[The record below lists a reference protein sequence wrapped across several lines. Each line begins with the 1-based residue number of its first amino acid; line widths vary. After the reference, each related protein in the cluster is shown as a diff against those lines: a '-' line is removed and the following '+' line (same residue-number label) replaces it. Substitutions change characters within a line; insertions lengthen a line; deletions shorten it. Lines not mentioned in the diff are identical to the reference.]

1 MLSKS
6 EVNLIIRRAV
16 VAFLIAIIGSIV
28 IYVVL
33 DTPRP
38 EVIVTSLV
46 TIFGILFVPPFLGYI
61 EQAFEKQK
69 SVAET
74 VRQRLK
80 TVWIDGYLSREEH
93 AITSSS
99 GSANARNPEVF
110 IEDPVCELPVIL
122 QGYNNESLDLKFC
135 DQLANVKLPYFD
147 FADDEVEDSDNS
159 SNNNRQKLYIDDN
172 ESLITIF
179 NQFSLLV
186 REDDSRTGEFIV
198 VLGSR
203 GTLKTIQLL
212 KLAEYL
218 VDRDTRV
225 PIYLN
230 LFSWAAGSQPFH
242 KWLYDEIRNQYDILL
257 NEAKDLVE
265 GNYLI
270 LLLDGF
276 DEVPFNFREY
286 LVRSLTRFLK
296 ARINQ
301 GDRRNHFNGK
311 QNHPIDLRD
320 AVVITSVFPPQW
332 DKSSDNP
339 DDLLVWDNLNHL
351 LDETSYKNFLDLNLH
366 IKTLTQKLQDLED
379 RIDIMHKAPV
389 AVVKIKPLEQEQVTE
404 YIRCHF
410 RRKVIQGIFIY
421 YQIDSE
427 EKLETSEISKIK
439 KRKIDSSIQA
449 APTKASEALRNLKG
463 LEIAPQLMAVLQQSP
478 FLLRAFISTY
488 SYDLYKEKLYSPV
501 IDGSHYGDE
510 PEEKTFHKITEEMAD
525 KYQRLKAD
533 IPRELKSLLE
543 ELQNEIAEK
552 LRSTTDHNTIIVL
565 GLYIKIINEMLQDYD
580 IFFQTLLPTVP
591 SASPLSLDKL
601 QEDINQSIEK
611 IQNVICKLE
620 KDIANR
626 YSLAMM
632 KFYEELVKIKTQ
644 FVEDKHQEYLDTEF
658 KYRKKISEIIIKRYV
673 EAGLRSQPDNV
684 GPLSE
689 LSRREMLELMAK
701 GMETRHQRVLDQSDV
716 VFYLEDIGQRLV
728 LNNSSEEDARE
739 KRREFSGYVT
749 LMTVFIFFM
758 IYGFYLLVLLGLSTL
773 SWLDTQPFSSSVIGI
788 VALLFLLFARNF
800 AWHSSDPDG
809 NESEDRTRLNYPI
822 RWHWSAG
829 ISAGFFMGII
839 VGLLFFGVSE
849 VVYGNIS
856 RQPLRYEAV
865 IVCIFSFA
873 LFFLLGGLELGR
885 RYAVVARPEDGK
897 RFLLL
902 STVFAGFGWLL
913 FFFTFL
919 FWPRTRFDLLTPAQ
933 INTLIPTAIAYSL
946 VTGIF
951 LGVISALVFA
961 HLYIR
966 HLFLFSYLRIENN
979 LQAGY
984 QQVLE
989 QNVEAGFLRRVGG
1002 GYIFRHK
1009 LIMDYFSHTEVGLD
1023 NVNNNQ

>member
-61 EQAFEKQK
+61 EQAFEKQE

-80 TVWIDGYLSREEH
+80 TVWIDGYLRREEH

-99 GSANARNPEVF
+99 GSANARNPGVF
-110 IEDPVCELPVIL
+110 IEDPVCELPVNL

-242 KWLYDEIRNQYDILL
+242 KWLYDEIRNQYDVLL

-332 DKSSDNP
+332 DKSLDNT

-389 AVVKIKPLEQEQVTE
+389 AVVKIKPLEKEQVIE

-410 RRKVIQGIFIY
+410 ERKVLQGILIHE
-421 YQIDSE
+421 QVANLE
-427 EKLETSEISKIK
+427 ELDASKTSKGKYEVEYRMYTIARNAMDDLES
-439 KRKIDSSIQA
+439 
-449 APTKASEALRNLKG
+449 
-463 LEIAPQLMAVLQQSP
+463 LELAPQLMAVLQQSP

-525 KYQRLKAD
+525 EYQRL
-533 IPRELKSLLE
+533 LE
-543 ELQNEIAEK
+543 ESRSDIQPVLQLLKKAIKNNIDVSDETSAREK
-552 LRSTTDHNTIIVL
+552 TRK
-565 GLYIKIINEMLQDYD
+565 Y
-580 IFFQTLLPTVP
+580 F
-591 SASPLSLDKL
+591 
-601 QEDINQSIEK
+601 
-611 IQNVICKLE
+611 
-620 KDIANR
+620 
-626 YSLAMM
+626 
-632 KFYEELVKIKTQ
+632 
-644 FVEDKHQEYLDTEF
+644 DTEF

-728 LNNSSEEDARE
+728 LNNSSEEDARG